1 MRNNDLIQ
9 VLWVENDPMVTNS
22 YPGEAEMFGDL
33 QLTAFPCWEEAEIA
47 LESDY
52 DRWQAIILDAKCQYK
67 KGDADKADRFLMNVI
82 TRIGKIAA
90 RRNRTIP
97 WYVLSGEGEKKIRDL
112 IPDIN
117 EWDNTWIKHTNRR
130 FYSKNGKIE
139 YGEGEKKESRYERQL
154 LFERIRTYVHN
165 YNEELQIENDLYPD
179 VFKALDDLDLAGDVG
194 FHLMRLLRPIHFKG
208 VSNEVYN
215 DRYIGLRKAL
225 EYIFRHM
232 VKKGILPTNVVLK
245 NKKDQVNL
253 SWSSLFLGA
262 DQPED
267 LKRCK
272 DSDKK
277 FWEKIERLTDAP
289 ILPKQLAKWL
299 KEAVFQTGGAAH
311 TSEEKAQTQMNFDE
325 YIRQV
330 GGSPYMLRS
339 LTMGLCDF
347 ILWYD
352 NFLRVN
358 PDEEMNAIKFW
369 KERGKTI

>member
-9 VLWVENDPMVTNS
+9 VLWVENDPMVTKS
-22 YPGEAEMFGDL
+22 YPGEADEYGDL
-33 QLTAFPCWEEAEIA
+33 QLVAFPCWEEAEAA
-47 LESDY
+47 LEADY
-52 DRWQAIILDAKCQYK
+52 DRWQAVILDAKCQYK
-67 KGDADKADRFLMNVI
+67 KNDADKANRFLMNVF
-82 TRIGKIAA
+82 TRLGKIAA
-90 RRNRTIP
+90 RKDRTIP
-97 WYVLSGEGEKKIRDL
+97 WYVLSGQGEDDIRDL

-117 EWDNTWIKHTNRR
+117 EWDESWFKLTNRR
-130 FYSKNGKIE
+130 FYSKNGKIQ
-139 YGEGEKKESRYERQL
+139 YGDTERYERQL
-154 LFERIRTYVHN
+154 LFERIRTQVLH

-179 VFKALDDLDLAGDVG
+179 VFKALDNLDLAGDVG
-194 FHLMRLLRPIHFKG
+194 FHLMPLLVPVHFQG
-208 VSNEVYN
+208 TSNADYN
-215 DRYIGLRKAL
+215 RRYIDLRKAL

-232 VKKGILPTNVVLK
+232 VKMGILPTKVVSK

-267 LKRCK
+267 PTKCK

-277 FWEKIERLTDAP
+277 FWEKIERLTDEP

-311 TSEEKAQTQMNFDE
+311 TAEEKAQSQMNLDN
-325 YIRQV
+325 YLPLV

-347 ILWYD
+347 ILWYE
-352 NFLRVN
+352 NFAKAH
-358 PDEEMNAIKFW
+358 PDEELNAINFW